1 MSANWP
7 LKGICFRGSALE
19 KGAWVMGW
27 WGGFGSDM
35 EADPGQMKNIIADHP
50 VITAQMK
57 AAFNQ
62 YWTEAIPL
70 MVNEKAEISP
80 TKPYHEWF
88 REQEAAGGIP
98 KWVAPEL

>member
-1 MSANWP
+1 
-7 LKGICFRGSALE
+7 
-19 KGAWVMGW
+19 
-27 WGGFGSDM
+27 
-35 EADPGQMKNIIADHP
+35 
-50 VITAQMK
+50 MK

-70 MVNEKAEISP
+70 MVNEKAEMSP